1 MGYTATLCGT
11 PFLLR
16 PSTEI
21 EFETA
26 DLVREIL
33 QEEAGDYRID
43 LDEEPDGRFTI
54 GMLDTQEV
62 GDAFHERVARIA
74 ERLGPLVIGAFELT
88 LRNCDTA
95 SDDRDSAIF
104 GGSSPQAVRRL
115 QQNRAVTEAISLL
128 HGAGIDTEVLQKVQG
143 ALMQE
148 HKDYEVFVLAPETG
162 AKDVTIECRA
172 EDEEHAIELVMARY
186 PRGQVQSVRMM
197 APDSNGLV
205 ERALSMGL
213 EINEDPDQDGKFY
226 WYQINTGESSDA
238 SYDSPELAAQA
249 ALDAHGP
256 DQVEFHLNLQV
267 KYQLNGEPAEALAQR
282 LERAAQFAIGDGL
295 LTGSTAAEV
304 NEFTV
309 KVEEVPTYRESE
321 VRTFIEDR
329 IHDGQWELD
338 ETLLLGLALKSP
350 AANLRDF
357 DVEMRAIGFGRY
369 QKEADSADSDGPS
382 DGR

>member
-1 MGYTATLCGT
+1 MAYSATLCGT
-11 PFLLR
+11 PLLLR
-16 PSTEI
+16 PSTES
-21 EFETA
+21 ETA

-33 QEEAGDYRID
+33 EEEAGDYLID

-74 ERLGPLVIGAFELT
+74 ERIGPLVIGAFELT

-95 SDDRDSAIF
+95 SDTGIF

-115 QQNRAVTEAISLL
+115 QQDRAVTEAISLL
-128 HGAGIDTEVLQKVQG
+128 HGAGVDTEVLQKVQG

-162 AKDVTIECRA
+162 AKNVTIECRA
-172 EDEEHAIELVMARY
+172 EDEEHAIELAMARY
-186 PRGQVQSVRMM
+186 PRGQVQSVRMT

-226 WYQINTGESSDA
+226 WYQINTGESSDV
-238 SYDSPELAAQA
+238 SYDSPALAAQA

-329 IHDGQWELD
+329 IEDGAWEPN
-338 ETLLLGLALKSP
+338 ESLLLELALKSP

-357 DVEMRAIGFGRY
+357 DKEMRDIGFGRY
-369 QKEADSADSDGPS
+369 RDVDDEDHSDDPL
-382 DGR
+382 DGH

>member
-1 MGYTATLCGT
+1 MTYTATLSGT

-16 PSTEI
+16 PSNDRDA
-21 EFETA
+21 A
-26 DLVREIL
+26 DLVREII
-33 QEEAGDYRID
+33 QEEGDGYLID

-115 QQNRAVTEAISLL
+115 QQDRAVTEAISLL
-128 HGAGIDTEVLQKVQG
+128 HGAGVGTEVLQRVQG

-148 HKDYEVFVLAPETG
+148 QKDYEVLVRAPETG
-162 AKDVTIECRA
+162 ATEVTIECRA
-172 EDEEHAIELVMARY
+172 EDEEHAIELAMTRY
-186 PRGQVQSVRMM
+186 PRGQVHSVRMT
-197 APDSNGLV
+197 APDSNGLI

-226 WYQINTGESSDA
+226 WYQINTGESSDV

-295 LTGSTAAEV
+295 LIGSTAAEV

-329 IHDGQWELD
+329 IEDGAWEPN
-338 ETLLLGLALKSP
+338 ESLLLELALKSP

-357 DVEMRAIGFGRY
+357 DKEMRDIGFGRY
-369 QKEADSADSDGPS
+369 REVDDEDHSDDPL

>member
-1 MGYTATLCGT
+1 MTYTATLSGT
-11 PFLLR
+11 PFHLR
-16 PSTEI
+16 PSNDRDA
-21 EFETA
+21 A
-26 DLVREIL
+26 DLVREII
-33 QEEAGDYRID
+33 QEEGDGYSID

-115 QQNRAVTEAISLL
+115 QQDRAVTEAISLL
-128 HGAGIDTEVLQKVQG
+128 HGAGVGTEVLQQVHG

-148 HKDYEVFVLAPETG
+148 HKDYEVLVRAPETG
-162 AKDVTIECRA
+162 ATEVTIECRA
-172 EDEEHAIELVMARY
+172 EDEEHAIELAMARY
-186 PRGQVQSVRMM
+186 PRGQVQSVRMT

-226 WYQINTGESSDA
+226 WYQINTGESSDV

-329 IHDGQWELD
+329 IEDGAWEPN
-338 ETLLLGLALKSP
+338 ESLLLELALKSP

-357 DVEMRAIGFGRY
+357 DKEMRDIGFGRY
-369 QKEADSADSDGPS
+369 REVDDEDHSDDPS
-382 DGR
+382 DGH